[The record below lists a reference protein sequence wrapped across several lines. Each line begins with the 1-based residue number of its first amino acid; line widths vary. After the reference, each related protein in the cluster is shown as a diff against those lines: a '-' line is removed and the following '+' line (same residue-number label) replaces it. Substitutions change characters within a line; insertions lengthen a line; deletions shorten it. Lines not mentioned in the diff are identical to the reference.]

1 MAENELAAGTPG
13 ATPEGAVADSGTPV
27 ASQDG
32 SGAANVD
39 ADELQ
44 SLRNTREQFLREK
57 ENTERIRREND
68 ELRRERDERQRQGSG
83 YPPPTAYDPAQNAA
97 YEAAQAIQSLQERDP
112 DVARAILA
120 LGNITQ
126 AELQKRDADLRRMQE
141 QARFNKE
148 LDAIPAERRDEVRRA
163 AESER
168 LWPSI
173 IDDRIVRRSLE
184 RERAEI
190 AETRRKLQEQED
202 RLKRNVV
209 RTDASP
215 APSAPASDEIGMD
228 EYDKLIS
235 EAEKGNA
242 AARKKLDDVDYGRVR
257 VRSG

>member
-27 ASQDG
+27 ASTDG
-32 SGAANVD
+32 SGAATVD

-57 ENTERIRREND
+57 ENTERIRRENE
-68 ELRRERDERQRQGSG
+68 ELRREMERQRQGSG

-97 YEAAQAIQSLQERDP
+97 IEAAQAIQSLQDRDP
-112 DVARAILA
+112 EVARAILA
-120 LGNITQ
+120 LGSITQ

-148 LDAIPAERRDEVRRA
+148 LDAIPAERREEVRRR
-163 AESER
+163 AEAER

-173 IDDRIVRRSLE
+173 VDDNVVRRQLE
-184 RERAEI
+184 RERAEL
-190 AETRRKLQEQED
+190 AEAKRKVQEQEE

-215 APSAPASDEIGMD
+215 APSSPPSSGEITAE
-228 EYDKLIS
+228 EYDRLIAS
-235 EAEKGNA
+235 ARKGNA
-242 AARKKLDDVDYGRVR
+242 NDRKRLDDVERGTVR
-257 VRSG
+257 VRYG